1 MSFIESLTAYQ
12 LDTLKEIGN
21 IGSGN
26 AATSLS
32 TLLNRKVDMTVPA
45 VRVVS
50 FDEMM
55 DLVGGPDKII
65 VSVYLRIQGE
75 APGNMFFVLSPPE
88 AEVFVKEMTGLDNF
102 NLENPPFDEMGLS
115 ALQELGNILA
125 GSYLSALSDFIK
137 VLLQPSVPLLHID
150 MAAAILTQGLM
161 ELSQE
166 SDYAIIIDTIINEE
180 GNSSEPIQGH
190 FFLLPDPESFP
201 KIFDRLGVTN

>member
-1 MSFIESLTAYQ
+1 MSFIESLTEYQ
-12 LDTLKEIGN
+12 LDTLKEVGN

-32 TLLNRKVDMTVPA
+32 ALLNRKVDMKVPA
-45 VRVVS
+45 VRVVG

-55 DLVGGPDKII
+55 DLVGGPETLI

-75 APGNMFFVLSPPE
+75 APGNMFFVLSPDE
-88 AEVFVKEMTGLDNF
+88 AEAFVKEMTGLDSF
-102 NLENPPFDEMGLS
+102 DLKNPPFDEMGLS

-125 GSYLSALSDFIK
+125 GSYLSALSDFIQI
-137 VLLQPSVPLLHID
+137 LLQPSVPLLHVD

-180 GNSSEPIQGH
+180 DNDSAPIKGH

-201 KIFDRLGVTN
+201 KIFDRLGVTE